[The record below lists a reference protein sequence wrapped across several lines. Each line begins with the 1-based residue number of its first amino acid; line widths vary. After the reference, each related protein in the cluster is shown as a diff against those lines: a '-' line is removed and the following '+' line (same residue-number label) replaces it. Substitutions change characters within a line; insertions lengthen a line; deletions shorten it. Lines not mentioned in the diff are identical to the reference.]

1 VLVDP
6 VELGGAIRQE
16 RYGRRATREQD
27 NEGKRENPEDHYCT
41 MPCQAAREQAAPRPH
56 GIGWLS
62 LGAPGTEAAS
72 AAMAHPV
79 APQAR
84 WTAPPPGNSYNS
96 FFSNTFLSEM
106 PLRTPRLPRRDFL
119 TSTLWTAAGL
129 PLCYAALGPQRAMAS
144 DSSAVA
150 ITATPLTENIALITG
165 AGANVVAIKGPDGL
179 TLVDGGLEKHSK
191 ELVKTALKATGTRRV
206 TTLFNTHWHPEQ
218 TGSNQHLGN
227 DGAKIIAHTNTKLWL
242 TRKITVAWR
251 PDTYGPF
258 PAKALPNETF
268 YTTAELKIG
277 DEPVEYGYMAQAHT
291 DGDIYVFLR
300 KANVLIGGG
309 VVSADRWPVLD
320 YQTGGWIGGLVAG
333 LDALIKLTDDKTRIV
348 PADGPILTRADLQAQ
363 RANYFTI
370 YDRLVKC
377 LTKGLGP
384 ADALATEPAKD
395 INPAWGDSTAFV
407 TMAFKSLWGHFA
419 ADA

>member
-1 VLVDP
+1 
-6 VELGGAIRQE
+6 
-16 RYGRRATREQD
+16 
-27 NEGKRENPEDHYCT
+27 
-41 MPCQAAREQAAPRPH
+41 M
-56 GIGWLS
+56 
-62 LGAPGTEAAS
+62 
-72 AAMAHPV
+72 
-79 APQAR
+79 
-84 WTAPPPGNSYNS
+84 
-96 FFSNTFLSEM
+96 
-106 PLRTPRLPRRDFL
+106 RTTRLPRRDFL

-129 PLCYAALGPQRAMAS
+129 PLYCAVLGPQRAAAA
-144 DSSAVA
+144 DNSAAA
-150 ITATPLTENIALITG
+150 ITTTSLADNIVMITG

-191 ELVKTALKATGTRRV
+191 DLVKTALKATDTRRV

-218 TGSNQHLGN
+218 TGSNERLGK

-242 TRKITVAWR
+242 TRKINVSWR
-251 PDTYGPF
+251 PNTYGPF
-258 PAKALPNETF
+258 PPKALPTETF

-309 VVSADRWPVLD
+309 VVSADRWPVID

-333 LDALIKLTDDKTRIV
+333 LDALIKLADDKTRIV
-348 PADGPILTRADLQAQ
+348 PADGPVLTRADLQAQ

-370 YDRLVKC
+370 YDRLVKS

-384 ADALATEPAKD
+384 AEALAAEPAKG
-395 INPAWGDSTAFV
+395 INPAWGDPTPFL